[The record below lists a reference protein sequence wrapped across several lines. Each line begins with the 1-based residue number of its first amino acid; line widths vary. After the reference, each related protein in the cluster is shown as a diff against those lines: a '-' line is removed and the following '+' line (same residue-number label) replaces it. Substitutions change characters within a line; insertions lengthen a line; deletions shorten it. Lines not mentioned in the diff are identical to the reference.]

1 MDDIFDALVAN
12 FQSPNVS
19 DNLDQQHTVVD
30 RNDVNSDKTTINEK
44 KRKRQ
49 ISDNDHQHESTTK
62 DDKKSKK
69 KKKTRKPNTAP
80 PSKTNG
86 NGLRKKREPFDVG
99 VIRAAKL
106 ISTRTHKLNED
117 MSISVQ
123 NIVASV
129 QIVYTD
135 TPEMENVRLSHR
147 GLVDNIFKQGA
158 GCSCNSL
165 AFQSIKIK
173 TNDGTL
179 AIFCHGELIFTGV
192 TSVESTKKQLEML
205 RPKLPL
211 HRPFIFA
218 DLRVL
223 NIVYSFD
230 TQFRLNLHKIQRC
243 CNEYKVKYEPEKF
256 PGCIITLKEKDEG
269 QKNNEPNPS
278 TLLATSSDVL
288 IGTLEESEDIVE
300 KLVNEAAAN
309 SKVVSI
315 CFATGKGIITGCIDT
330 ASATKCAR
338 DLYNNVLIRYKD
350 TSSKPVKKTA
360 ATKAVSS
367 NMIPLIIR
375 QN

>member
-1 MDDIFDALVAN
+1 MDDIFDALITN
-12 FQSPNVS
+12 NNNKSTNVTTEL
-19 DNLDQQHTVVD
+19 NKQQH
-30 RNDVNSDKTTINEK
+30 NATTSTKESNVPSNKK

-49 ISDNDHQHESTTK
+49 TADTEEKST
-62 DDKKSKK
+62 KK
-69 KKKTRKPNTAP
+69 KKKTPTAKQSSSISP
-80 PSKTNG
+80 IQSG
-86 NGLRKKREPFDVG
+86 NASQKKREPFDIG
-99 VIRAAKL
+99 VVRAAKL
-106 ISTRTHKLNED
+106 ISTRTHKLNDD

-147 GLVDNIFKQGA
+147 SLVDNIFKQGA

-192 TSVESTKKQLEML
+192 TSVESTKKQLDML

-211 HRPFIFA
+211 HRSFMFA

-243 CNEYKVKYEPEKF
+243 CNQYKVKYEPDNF

-269 QKNNEPNPS
+269 HKNKEHVDTTTVTASVALIHTADENE
-278 TLLATSSDVL
+278 DM
-288 IGTLEESEDIVE
+288 VE
-300 KLVNEAAAN
+300 KVVREAAAN

-330 ASATKCAR
+330 ESATKCAH
-338 DLYNNVLIRYKD
+338 DLYNNVLIKYKD

-360 ATKAVSS
+360 AAKVVSS